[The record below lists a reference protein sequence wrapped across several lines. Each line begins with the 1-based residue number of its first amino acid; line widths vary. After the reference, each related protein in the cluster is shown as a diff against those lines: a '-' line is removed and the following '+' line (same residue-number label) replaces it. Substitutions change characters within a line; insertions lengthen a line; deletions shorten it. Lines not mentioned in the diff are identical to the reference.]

1 MITTAYLATL
11 GVALAFL
18 TVIIPVAIIA
28 AIANYR
34 LEKAIDH
41 KARETIRFVDAR
53 LEEARFHIL
62 RVRHDVAS
70 LSRAQDHHCG
80 RVIVEIDAMQA
91 KVRGEQ

>member
-1 MITTAYLATL
+1 MITTAYLATI

-18 TVIIPVAIIA
+18 TVIIPVAIIV
-28 AIANYR
+28 AIVNYR

-62 RVRHDVAS
+62 RLRYNVAS
-70 LSRAQDHHCG
+70 LSGEQAYHCH
-80 RVIVEIDAMQA
+80 RVIVEIDALQA
-91 KVRGEQ
+91 KVRGE